1 LGGRGLTLSRTPR
14 LVGVGSWVT
23 TTKSAAVVAARAATV
38 AARVNFMVALFFL
51 LVEIEEERFVRLK
64 VYLVVK
70 QKTWRSKGEM
80 Y

>member
-1 LGGRGLTLSRTPR
+1 
-14 LVGVGSWVT
+14 VGVGSWVT

-70 QKTWRSKGEM
+70 Q
-80 Y
+80 